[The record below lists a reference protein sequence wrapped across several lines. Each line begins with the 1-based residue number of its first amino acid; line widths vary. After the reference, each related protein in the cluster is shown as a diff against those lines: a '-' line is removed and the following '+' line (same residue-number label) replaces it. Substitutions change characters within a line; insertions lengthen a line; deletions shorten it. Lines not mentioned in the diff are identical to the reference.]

1 MAKKK
6 EPCLEDFF
14 NLKTKEVLPEFE
26 EPRQEASM
34 ITQKQIAY
42 VYVLQKQHNIDK
54 EDLEKTNFR
63 HFTSQEARDFIDL
76 IKEGRFYEK
85 YKKPTI
91 SDFMQSLQD
100 LQDDDDDF
108 IYF

>member
-14 NLKTKEVLPEFE
+14 SLKTKEVFPDFE

-42 VYVLQKQHNIDK
+42 VYILQKQYNIDK
-54 EDLEKTNFR
+54 DDLEDTEFR
-63 HFTSQEARDFIDL
+63 HFTAKEAREFIDL
-76 IKEGRFYEK
+76 IKEGKFYQK
-85 YKKPTI
+85 YKKKGI
-91 SDFMQSLQD
+91 ERFIEEIN
-100 LQDDDDDF
+100 DDDDT